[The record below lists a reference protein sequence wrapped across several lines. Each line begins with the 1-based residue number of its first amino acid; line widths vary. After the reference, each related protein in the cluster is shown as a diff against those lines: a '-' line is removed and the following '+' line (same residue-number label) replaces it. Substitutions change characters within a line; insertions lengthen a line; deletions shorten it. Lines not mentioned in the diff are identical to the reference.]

1 MSIKSAAKRG
11 LKKLQTPDQVRVATC
26 IDGLAENPFPAGVQK
41 LKGTEKGVE
50 AWRVRVGS
58 FRIVYQVDT
67 DANTI
72 EVYQIAD
79 RKDVYKKR

>member
-1 MSIKSAAKRG
+1 M
-11 LKKLQTPDQVRVATC
+11 
-26 IDGLAENPFPAGVQK
+26 QK